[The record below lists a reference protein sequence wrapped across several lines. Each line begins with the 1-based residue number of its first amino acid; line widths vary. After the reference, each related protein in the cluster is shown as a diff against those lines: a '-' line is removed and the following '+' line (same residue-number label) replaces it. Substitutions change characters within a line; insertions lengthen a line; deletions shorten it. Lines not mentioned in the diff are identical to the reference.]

1 MKAMIL
7 RRTAMMSDDAEPLE
21 TADIAMPECGPG
33 DVRIR
38 VSVCGVCHTELD
50 EIEGRAAPPHL
61 PIIPGH
67 QVVGRIEAIGGDV
80 GDLRVGDRVGVA
92 WIFSACGECAYC
104 RSGRENLCAEF
115 CATGRDIDGGYAEYM
130 RAPAAFVHPIP
141 DALDDVAAAPLLC
154 AGAVG
159 YRALRLSGLADGEA
173 LGLTGFGASAHLV
186 LQLVR
191 QRFPQSRVHVFAR
204 SPDQRARALALG
216 ASWAG
221 DTSDAPPEALAAII
235 DTTPAWRPIVAALT
249 ALKPGGRL
257 VVNAIRKEETD
268 KAALLDVDYG
278 RDLWMEKALLSVAN
292 VTRADV
298 REFLDWA
305 AQGHVTPQTVTYPL
319 AEANRAL
326 RDLKAGRVPGAAVLV
341 VKA

>member
-80 GDLRVGDRVGVA
+80 GGLRVGDRVGVA

-104 RSGRENLCAEF
+104 RSGRDF
-115 CATGRDIDGGYAEYM
+115 DGGYAEYM

-159 YRALRLSGLADGEA
+159 YRALRLSGLVDGEA
-173 LGLTGFGASAHLV
+173 LGLTGFGASTHLV

-191 QRFPQSRVHVFAR
+191 QRFPRSHVHVFAR

-221 DTSDAPPEALAAII
+221 DTSDTPPEALAAII
-235 DTTPAWRPIVAALT
+235 DTTPVWRPIVAALT

-268 KAALLDVDYG
+268 KAALLDIDYG